1 MKAISNS
8 YIVLLIISMFSAND
22 NSQDIATILHSIYNR
37 SEIDTSLI
45 LLDRNIVIQ
54 ATNLEYIGKDIYG
67 RKQYLSTDAANAW
80 KNMKKAATSSGI
92 NLFFVSGFR
101 SYSYQASI
109 FKRKIGKGILI
120 EDILKYNKLP
130 GYSEHHSGRAIDIT
144 SSESTGLSD
153 DFVNTDEYR
162 WLLENCDRF
171 GFRLTY
177 KEGNNTDIMFE
188 PWHWY
193 YYR

>member
-8 YIVLLIISMFSAND
+8 YIVLFLISMVIAND
-22 NSQDIATILHSIYNR
+22 VSEDITTILHSIYNKAG
-37 SEIDTSLI
+37 IDTNLFLI
-45 LLDRNIVIQ
+45 DRDIVIQ
-54 ATNLEYIGKDIYG
+54 ENNLEFIGKDIYG
-67 RKQYLSTDAANAW
+67 RKQYLSADAASAW
-80 KNMKKAATSSGI
+80 KNMEVAAANSGI
-92 NLFFVSGFR
+92 NLLFVSGFR

-109 FKRKIGKGILI
+109 IKRKIDRGLLI

-130 GYSEHHSGRAIDIT
+130 GFSEHHSGRAIDIT
-144 SSESTGLSD
+144 NSPDTGLSD
-153 DFVNTDEYR
+153 DFVYTDEYR
-162 WLLENCDRF
+162 WLIDNCDRF